1 MASGG
6 MIARLGVAALVSGAA
21 AGTLLPLAIFLGGLL
36 AGSAASWWGFAML
49 IDWLQVGFVAGLVV
63 ATLPAFFAGASMW
76 ALGAS
81 FDSARR
87 PSAWAVAGAA
97 VGGAGWAL
105 LGLAIGRLDG
115 GGGLDAFEA
124 AILAATLAAGAG
136 AALAFLGAM
145 RLMGRLFGFEEE
157 SEAWGP

>member
-1 MASGG
+1 MASGR
-6 MIARLGVAALVSGAA
+6 MTLRLGVAALVSGAA
-21 AGTLLPLAIFLGGLL
+21 AGTLLPLAICLAGLF

-49 IDWLQVGFVAGLVV
+49 ITWLQVGFVAGLVV
-63 ATLPAFFAGASMW
+63 ASLPAFFAGASMW

-97 VGGAGWAL
+97 VGGAGWVL
-105 LGLAIGRLDG
+105 LGLVIGGLDSG
-115 GGGLDAFEA
+115 DGLDAFES

-145 RLMGRLFGFEEE
+145 RLMGRWFGLEELP
-157 SEAWGP
+157 EA